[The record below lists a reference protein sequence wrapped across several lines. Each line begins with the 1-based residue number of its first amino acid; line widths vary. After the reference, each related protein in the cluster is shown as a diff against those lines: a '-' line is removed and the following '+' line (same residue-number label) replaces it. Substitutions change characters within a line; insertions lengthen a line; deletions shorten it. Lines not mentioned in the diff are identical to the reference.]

1 LTRIR
6 SLIAIAVA
14 LACGLLVAACGGGG
28 NNEDPQQVLHQT
40 FSNPTPIHSGTFD
53 LDLRIDS
60 SGGTNSGKFE
70 AKLGG
75 KFQSRGPGQF
85 PLFDFDISLHGEGG
99 TQSFTGSGGLT
110 STGNAAFVK
119 FQGTEYAVPQS
130 LYQEF
135 VTTYAQLQNQSKSQ
149 SSQGAG
155 LLQALGID
163 VSKWLTDLKNEGTED
178 VEGTNTIHI
187 SGKANVPQLVDDLK
201 KIAQRAGSAAGN
213 VNPAE
218 FDVLKSTIQSGD
230 VDINSGVDDKLLRR
244 LQLDFDLKPPAGT
257 PGAPDSVSVFLQ
269 LNLAD
274 VNKPETIAAPANA
287 QPLKNL
293 LDRYGINLGN
303 LGNTLRG
310 GVGSSGALPESGGST
325 TAPSASATQRYQQ
338 CLQQATG
345 VQALQQCAAILGQ

>member
-1 LTRIR
+1 MTRIR
-6 SLIAIAVA
+6 ALIAIAVA

-28 NNEDPQQVLHQT
+28 NNEDPQQVLHET

-53 LDLRIDS
+53 LDVRIDT
-60 SGGTNSGKFE
+60 SGGSTPGKLE

-75 KFQSRGPGQF
+75 KFQSRGSGQF
-85 PLFDFDISLHGEGG
+85 PLFDFDVSVHGEGG

-110 STGNAAFVK
+110 STGNQAFVK
-119 FQGTEYAVPQS
+119 FQGTEYVVPQS

-135 VTTYAQLQNQSKSQ
+135 VTTYAQLQSQSKSQ
-149 SSQGAG
+149 QGQNSG

-163 VSKWLTDLKNEGTED
+163 ISKWLTDLRNEGTED
-178 VEGTNTIHI
+178 VEGTKTIHI

-218 FDVLKSTIQSGD
+218 FDALKGIIASGD
-230 VDINSGVDDKLLRR
+230 VDINSGEDDKLLRR
-244 LQLDFDLKPPAGT
+244 LQLNFELKPPPGT
-257 PGAPDSVSVFLQ
+257 PGAPESVTLFLQ

-274 VNKPETIAAPANA
+274 VNKPETIQAPANA
-287 QPLKNL
+287 QPLQSL
-293 LDRYGINLGN
+293 LDRYGIDLGN
-303 LGNTLRG
+303 LGNALRG

-325 TAPSASATQRYQQ
+325 TAPSTSAIQRYQQ
-338 CLQQATG
+338 CLQQASG
-345 VQALQQCAAILGQ
+345 QQALQQCAAQLGQ